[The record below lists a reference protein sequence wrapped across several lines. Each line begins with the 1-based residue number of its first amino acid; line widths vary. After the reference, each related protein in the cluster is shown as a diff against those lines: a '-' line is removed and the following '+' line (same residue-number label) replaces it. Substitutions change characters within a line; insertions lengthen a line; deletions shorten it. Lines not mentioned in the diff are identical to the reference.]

1 MMQDFRVLKFVDR
14 FANVFSFA
22 NVFTRMCRLQANE
35 KDTTS

>member
-14 FANVFSFA
+14 FANVF
-22 NVFTRMCRLQANE
+22 TRMCRLQTNE